1 MGPQGLSRGCS
12 TPALQML
19 LGTLSCSSAL
29 NPNAFFFCKA
39 AVDGTSPFP
48 APRHHSSPTFCSAQ
62 AISLL
67 CVRWSLTERCHIIS
81 LCLILS
87 LVFLSGYWCLST
99 QYSVCYRMGCL
110 LIQAGYINK
119 LIKKIKWLFK
129 GMKEGSEM
137 GASHALSFPLLSA
150 PCSLLPY
157 FILWDESQR

>member
-12 TPALQML
+12 TPALQTL
-19 LGTLSCSSAL
+19 LGTSSCSSAL

-129 GMKEGSEM
+129 GIKEGSEM